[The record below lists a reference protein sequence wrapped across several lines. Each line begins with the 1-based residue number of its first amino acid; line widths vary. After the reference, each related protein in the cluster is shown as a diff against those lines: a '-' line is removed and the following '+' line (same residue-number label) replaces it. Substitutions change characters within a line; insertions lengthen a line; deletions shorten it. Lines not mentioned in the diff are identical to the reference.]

1 MTAAGNAGGSDPAP
15 AAWRILI
22 ALALIGAALGLA
34 WGVADQARYR
44 ATATVAVE
52 SDSQGSD
59 QARLER
65 FAQRGE
71 SDEVATRA
79 AGLLGNDIPG
89 ADLLA
94 DVSVRPS
101 PRGGFLIVTADAD
114 APDVAAAA
122 ADGFQ
127 RAIVAVEGDPLA
139 LGAAAT
145 IPATPFE
152 NRSAPLWAAIG
163 LAAGLL
169 LGLIVVAVL
178 RLSRRHRAVPGGDPA
193 PGAGPADAA
202 WSSGFPAPDA
212 PPVERGGD
220 VAARFAERLGATVA
234 ELHPGPDGAIVSGRD
249 GVAIVPAAAP
259 DVGMLADRLTLRTA
273 GGPRSVAL
281 TAVGA
286 GADAVGLAAALAVAA
301 AGTGRRVLL
310 VDADLGVGELAGRLG
325 VAPAPGLH
333 DYLEGFATPQAVL
346 RGIEAGGGFA
356 AVPAGSAGPVARV
369 AGERF
374 SELVGRLGRAYELV
388 LYAAPPLLGSED
400 ADAVVEVVDAV
411 VPLVGPGARPGEA
424 DQAAELLEG
433 ISVETVVAVV
443 R

>member
-1 MTAAGNAGGSDPAP
+1 MTAAGDAGGSDP

-22 ALALIGAALGLA
+22 ALALIGAALGFA
-34 WGVADQARYR
+34 WGVADQPRYR

-79 AGLLGNDIPG
+79 AGLLGNDVPG

-101 PRGGFLIVTADAD
+101 PRGGFLIVTAAAD

-127 RAIVAVEGDPLA
+127 RAIVAVEGKPLA
-139 LGAAAT
+139 LGAAT
-145 IPATPFE
+145 KIPATPFE

-169 LGLIVVAVL
+169 VGLIVVAVL
-178 RLSRRHRAVPGGDPA
+178 RLSRRRRAAPGGDPA
-193 PGAGPADAA
+193 PGAGPTDAS
-202 WSSGFPAPDA
+202 WSAGFPAPDGPA
-212 PPVERGGD
+212 VESDGD
-220 VAARFAERLGATVA
+220 VAARFAERLGAAVA
-234 ELHPGPDGAIVSGRD
+234 EVHAGPDGAIVSGRD
-249 GVAIVPAAAP
+249 GVALAPAASP
-259 DVGMLADRLTLRTA
+259 DVGMLADRLTLRAA

-301 AGTGRRVLL
+301 AGAGRRVLL
-310 VDADLGVGELAGRLG
+310 VDADLSGGELAGRLG

-333 DYLEGFATPQAVL
+333 DYLEGLAAPQAVL

-356 AVPAGSAGPVARV
+356 AVPAGSAGPVASV

-374 SELVGRLGRAYELV
+374 SELVGRLARAYELV

-400 ADAVVEVVDAV
+400 ADAVVEVVDVV

>member
-1 MTAAGNAGGSDPAP
+1 LTAAGNAGGSDPAP

-234 ELHPGPDGAIVSGRD
+234 ELHPGPDGAIVSERD
-249 GVAIVPAAAP
+249 GVAIAPAAAP

-273 GGPRSVAL
+273 RC
-281 TAVGA
+281 GA
-286 GADAVGLAAALAVAA
+286 
-301 AGTGRRVLL
+301 
-310 VDADLGVGELAGRLG
+310 
-325 VAPAPGLH
+325 
-333 DYLEGFATPQAVL
+333 
-346 RGIEAGGGFA
+346 
-356 AVPAGSAGPVARV
+356 
-369 AGERF
+369 
-374 SELVGRLGRAYELV
+374 
-388 LYAAPPLLGSED
+388 
-400 ADAVVEVVDAV
+400 
-411 VPLVGPGARPGEA
+411 
-424 DQAAELLEG
+424 
-433 ISVETVVAVV
+433 
-443 R
+443 